1 MRHLTHKNSLL
12 FFKVQTPQTPQQNTL
27 KIKNCESCGAPLP
40 QDNNKK
46 RAVMKVKCESC
57 LSAEAIQP
65 QIFVVATAPDTS
77 VKFEESTGTQTQP
90 TTLGKLFISFMH
102 NMSFYLIKKHVHES

>member
-1 MRHLTHKNSLL
+1 MLKCLFHIQIKVLL
-12 FFKVQTPQTPQQNTL
+12 FKVQPQQQPQQNTL

-65 QIFVVATAPDTS
+65 QIFVVATAPDTQ
-77 VKFEESTGTQTQP
+77 VKFEESAGTQTQP
-90 TTLGKLFISFMH
+90 NLGECNILVIS
-102 NMSFYLIKKHVHES
+102 HEY